1 MTDESLLV
9 ALSEHS
15 VDDDYS
21 LANLLRACLLLGAR
35 TGSDALRAWAHHEL
49 HGYGPDDEVPE
60 YRERSLPLF
69 VDTQSG
75 PVYARHQQIH
85 RAQVPK
91 DLLWG
96 VPESVVFRQPIEEL
110 ESMASADDPPRIAVE
125 SFPVIAGLW
134 TKQLDM
140 FQVVHGMYYHP
151 TISTFVAMVGAVR
164 TTLVEV
170 IADLVSEAPITLPSK
185 AKVDSAVNVRIN
197 NVSGDHNEVSVESNS
212 GAVGAGTRS
221 KQIVNYGILPDELIG
236 LFQSVRDLAATVENV
251 DDRAD
256 VEQAIEDFENEIA
269 QPEPQP
275 RKVGS
280 RARALLSICE
290 KIAVPALTAV
300 ATTLA
305 NDGLSAIGL
314 S

>member
-1 MTDESLLV
+1 
-9 ALSEHS
+9 
-15 VDDDYS
+15 
-21 LANLLRACLLLGAR
+21 
-35 TGSDALRAWAHHEL
+35 
-49 HGYGPDDEVPE
+49 
-60 YRERSLPLF
+60 
-69 VDTQSG
+69 
-75 PVYARHQQIH
+75 
-85 RAQVPK
+85 
-91 DLLWG
+91 
-96 VPESVVFRQPIEEL
+96 
-110 ESMASADDPPRIAVE
+110 VE